1 MKQSH
6 LTEQASRLKSSL
18 TENSERIR
26 QLQSVID
33 DWANQQTNAVRDRV
47 NSFYESLKTDL
58 DCVLLSSKYK
68 HAKRH
73 LTLQETD
80 QKNNE
85 K

>member
-1 MKQSH
+1 M
-6 LTEQASRLKSSL
+6 
-18 TENSERIR
+18 
-26 QLQSVID
+26 ID

-58 DCVLLSSKYK
+58 DCVSLSSKYK

>member
-1 MKQSH
+1 MKQTH

-18 TENSERIR
+18 TENNERIR
-26 QLQSVID
+26 QLQGVID
-33 DWANQQTNAVRDRV
+33 DWANKQTNLVRDRV
-47 NSFYESLKTDL
+47 NFFYESLKTDL
-58 DCVLLSSKYK
+58 DCVSLSSKYK

-80 QKNNE
+80 QKSNE

>member
-1 MKQSH
+1 MKQGH
-6 LTEQASRLKSSL
+6 LAEQASRLKSSL

-33 DWANQQTNAVRDRV
+33 DWANQQTNDVRDRV

-58 DCVLLSSKYK
+58 DCISLSSKYK

>member
-33 DWANQQTNAVRDRV
+33 DWANQQTNAVRGRV

-58 DCVLLSSKYK
+58 DCVSLSSKYK